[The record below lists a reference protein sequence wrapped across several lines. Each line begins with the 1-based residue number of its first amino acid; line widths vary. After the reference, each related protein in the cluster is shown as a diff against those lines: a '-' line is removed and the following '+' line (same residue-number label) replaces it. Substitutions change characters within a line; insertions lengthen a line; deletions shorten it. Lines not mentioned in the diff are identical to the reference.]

1 MLFRSQKLADLLAR
15 VESMKYH
22 SYRQLTTAL
31 RGRSPGVSAMV
42 NKLVGT
48 ELNHDICALA
58 LEVMGSYAP
67 LNKGAAHAIDNGAW
81 PYEFMFTLGLII
93 GGGTSE
99 IQKNIISERGLG
111 MPKSG

>member
-1 MLFRSQKLADLLAR
+1 
-15 VESMKYH
+15 MKYH
-22 SYRQLTTAL
+22 SYRQLTTEL
-31 RGRSPGVSAMV
+31 RGKSHGVSAMV

-58 LEVMGSYAP
+58 LEVLGSYAP
-67 LNKGAAHAIDNGAW
+67 LNRGSAYVTDNGVW
-81 PYEFMFTLGLII
+81 PYEFMFTLGLVI
-93 GGGTSE
+93 GGGTSQ

>member
-1 MLFRSQKLADLLAR
+1 
-15 VESMKYH
+15 
-22 SYRQLTTAL
+22 
-31 RGRSPGVSAMV
+31 MV

-58 LEVMGSYAP
+58 LEILGSHAP
-67 LNKGAAHAIDNGAW
+67 LNRGSAHVVDNGVW
-81 PYEFMFTLGLII
+81 SYEFMFTLGLII
-93 GGGTSE
+93 GGGTSQ